1 VRRTF
6 PVSRLSVGPQEG
18 IIVYA
23 RRVQR
28 FEEPERALEI
38 PLRNRLKQA
47 AGFVLDALVD
57 SGEFAQTR
65 RNKDNQQTSAILR
78 IRLTAN
84 VARFLEAIER
94 DGDAAAR

>member
-1 VRRTF
+1 M
-6 PVSRLSVGPQEG
+6 
-18 IIVYA
+18 
-23 RRVQR
+23 QR
-28 FEEPERALEI
+28 FEKPESALEI
-38 PLRNRLKQA
+38 PLRNRLEQA